1 MDRKHHS
8 MQSSLWERF
17 GRGLVG
23 RAGVLTCV
31 LALVGVAVGLPGL
44 AATAQAANLASSGLC
59 TSEKRGVNLALPAV
73 VRITTTYQAQMTYT
87 TADGTSVVFPQNGG
101 FYQLTVAGAG
111 AFISGTGD
119 VLTAA
124 HLVSISQNELGA
136 LLIQQAAPD
145 IAQAINNAN
154 PPQKVT
160 TADIENQL
168 LSDSNVWQPTYQPGQ
183 SVVYL
188 SSQYA
193 GPTTA
198 GSVSDLQGLP
208 VTVTA
213 QSSADQPNSTDLAL
227 LHVDGLRD
235 LPTIPLGDASQVFQG
250 DPLTIIGYP
259 GSADLAASDGT
270 ILPNNFLT
278 ASVNTVTVSAIKTPD
293 GNSQV
298 LQVGGNVEAGDSGGP
313 ALNAAGQLVGV
324 VSFATTSQT
333 GQGQTSFLRM
343 VNDARPLIG
352 QAKVNLAQDTFDT
365 RWAAAYD
372 ACASTASGHWHDAAA
387 QYAQLAHLYPN
398 FKGVQLYLTYTKAQA
413 AREPAP
419 GGFPL
424 PIWAAILFGVVA
436 LALVIVVLLFM
447 RRRRKLSLA
456 GAYAGYG
463 PGLNRG
469 APDGTAVFR
478 LGGQSQRASS
488 AGPPGPSE
496 QVGAVPLG
504 ESGHLA
510 QQPAFVPADQTEP
523 DMAWMAATTQPSIFQ
538 NSPSGLLL
546 PPTDTGSGERGS

>member
-1 MDRKHHS
+1 MMDVKLHK
-8 MQSSLWERF
+8 QPSLLKQYWS
-17 GRGLVG
+17 LAA
-23 RAGVLTCV
+23 RAGILICA
-31 LALVGVAVGLPGL
+31 LALVGIDVGLPGL
-44 AATAQAANLASSGLC
+44 ATTAQAASSASGRLC
-59 TSEKRGVNLALPAV
+59 TPEKRGVNLALPAV
-73 VRITTTYQAQMTYT
+73 VRLATTYQAQMTYT

-101 FYQLTVAGAG
+101 FYQLTVAGTG

-119 VLTAA
+119 ILTAA
-124 HLVSISQNELGA
+124 HLVAVSQDELGA

-154 PPQKVT
+154 PAQKVT

-168 LSDSNVWQPTYQPGQ
+168 LSDPSVWQPTYQTDQ

-193 GPTTA
+193 GSTTA
-198 GSVSDLQGLP
+198 SSVSDLQGLP

-250 DPLTIIGYP
+250 DTLTILGYP

-278 ASVNTVTVSAIKTPD
+278 ASVNTVMVSAIKTPD

-298 LQVGGNVEAGDSGGP
+298 LEIAGNVEAGESGGP
-313 ALNAAGQLVGV
+313 ALNADGQLVGV
-324 VSFATTSQT
+324 VSAGAASQASEA
-333 GQGQTSFLRM
+333 GTSFLRM
-343 VNDARPLIG
+343 VNDARSLIQ
-352 QAKVNLAQDTFDT
+352 QARVNLAQDTFDK

-372 ACASTASGHWHDAAA
+372 ACASTASGHWHDAYA
-387 QYAQLAHLYPN
+387 QYTQLAHLYPN
-398 FKGVQLYLTYTKAQA
+398 FKGVQLYLDYTKAQA

-419 GGFPL
+419 GGFQL
-424 PIWAAILFGVVA
+424 PVWAAILLAVLAV
-436 LALVIVVLLFM
+436 ALVIVLVVYF

-478 LGGQSQRASS
+478 LGGQPRTPSS
-488 AGPPGPSE
+488 AAPPGPSE
-496 QVGAVPLG
+496 QVGTAPPDERGELPTPPAAVPT
-504 ESGHLA
+504 
-510 QQPAFVPADQTEP
+510 DQTQP
-523 DMAWMAATTQPSIFQ
+523 DMAWMAATTQPTIVRHNQSG
-538 NSPSGLLL
+538 SLPSL
-546 PPTDTGSGERGS
+546 TETGMDERGC